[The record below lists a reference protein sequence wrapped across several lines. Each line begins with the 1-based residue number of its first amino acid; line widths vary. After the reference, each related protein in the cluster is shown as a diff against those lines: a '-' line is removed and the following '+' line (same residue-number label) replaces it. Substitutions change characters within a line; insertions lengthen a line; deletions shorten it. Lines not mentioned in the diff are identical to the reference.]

1 MKDARPRRW
10 LSAIKLVVL
19 TTTLAL
25 AIAAGVVVAA
35 VGAGAWMQ
43 AEAGSGSSAQLER
56 YRGWARGAEVTGVV
70 VAGSVLGLVWSRTT
84 GGDRERRR

>member
-1 MKDARPRRW
+1 MKGARPRRW

-19 TTTLAL
+19 ATTLAL

-43 AEAGSGSSAQLER
+43 AEAGGGSAPAQLER
-56 YRGWARGAEVTGVV
+56 YRGWARGRG
-70 VAGSVLGLVWSRTT
+70 
-84 GGDRERRR
+84 